1 MLGNDTGRGHEA
13 VARRVSKILGP
24 GCNKRFNARFRHR
37 VELRQPSERALR
49 WLAKRNDALINR
61 AEITLDLIFKYRAD
75 AEEALRA
82 PSGP

>member
-1 MLGNDTGRGHEA
+1 
-13 VARRVSKILGP
+13 
-24 GCNKRFNARFRHR
+24 
-37 VELRQPSERALR
+37 LR